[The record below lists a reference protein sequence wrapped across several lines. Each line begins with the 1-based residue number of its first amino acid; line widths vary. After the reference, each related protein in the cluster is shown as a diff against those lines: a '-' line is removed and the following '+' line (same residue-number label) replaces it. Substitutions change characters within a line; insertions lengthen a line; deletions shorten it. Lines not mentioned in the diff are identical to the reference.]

1 MAVGLRKDITLK
13 TTHQFL
19 SALFGEDIHAKR
31 VYSLANA
38 TLGVIS
44 SASLAVNSIGQG
56 LALARGRLPKHAIK
70 QVDRLLS
77 NPGID
82 VDELSK
88 RWIAHAVGPR
98 PKIVAA
104 LDWTDFDADDQ
115 ATIMLSL
122 VTNHGRSTPLVWLT
136 VDKATLKNHRNAY
149 EYRVLVQLAEA
160 LPADVKVLVV
170 ADREFGD
177 QKLYQ
182 VLTEELKFDYLI
194 RFRGNIAVTSAE
206 GETRPAADWVGVGGR
221 PRTLRNA
228 FVTADGYQ
236 VGTVVCVHAKDM
248 KEPWCL
254 AASTTTDTA
263 KQLMTT
269 YGKRWSIES
278 GFRDTK
284 DLRFGMGMAS
294 IRVSTPERRDRLWLL
309 NAFAVVLLTLL
320 GAAGEALGYDR
331 HLKSNTSKQRTHSL
345 FRQGAM
351 LYELIPTMPEPRL
364 RPLIE
369 RFGSM
374 LLEILMFAGVY
385 GTISK

>member
-1 MAVGLRKDITLK
+1 MAIARPKGITLQ
-13 TTHQFL
+13 TSHQFL
-19 SALFGEDIHAKR
+19 SALFGKDVHAKR

-44 SASLAVNSIGQG
+44 SASLAVNTIGQG
-56 LALARGRLPKHAIK
+56 LALARGRLTKLAIK
-70 QVDRLLS
+70 QVDRMLS

-82 VDELSK
+82 VGELTK
-88 RWIAHAVGPR
+88 RWVPYVVGQR
-98 PKIVAA
+98 PSIVVAM
-104 LDWTDFDADDQ
+104 DWTDFDADNQ

-122 VTNHGRSTPLVWLT
+122 VSKHGRSTPLLWLT

-149 EYRVLVQLAEA
+149 EYRVLEQLAEA
-160 LPADVKVLVV
+160 LPADVNVLIV
-170 ADREFGD
+170 ADRGFGD
-177 QKLYQ
+177 QKLYRF
-182 VLTEELKFDYLI
+182 LTEELKFDYLI

-228 FVTADGYQ
+228 SVTAESYQ

-269 YGKRWSIES
+269 YGKRWGIES

-331 HLKSNTSKQRTHSL
+331 HLKSNTSKTRTHSL

-351 LYELIPTMPEPRL
+351 LYDLIPMMPEPRL
-364 RPLIE
+364 RPLVE
-369 RFGSM
+369 RFGAM
-374 LLEILMFAGVY
+374 LLEIPAFAGFY
-385 GTISK
+385 GVI